1 MEITKISHGPPSII
15 VCKLMNLTEAFLT
28 ENHLEVRTRG
38 RKEGRTWNWKSWV
51 TVRRYMRNRGR
62 VVSWRGGGG
71 VGWGGWLSMPSHK
84 SRYPLLLDGLQH
96 EISREQLH
104 KQSRPET
111 ASDYNVDKTTS
122 VPSSRFEKT
131 QTIYSWSRQT
141 LCDSVY
147 GEQE

>member
-1 MEITKISHGPPSII
+1 MEITKISHGPPSTI

-38 RKEGRTWNWKSWV
+38 RKEGHEIGNLELPLGDIWEIEASWWV
-51 TVRRYMRNRGR
+51 G
-62 VVSWRGGGG
+62 GGGG

-111 ASDYNVDKTTS
+111 ASDYNVDKTTG

-131 QTIYSWSRQT
+131 QTIYSWSRHT

>member
-1 MEITKISHGPPSII
+1 MEITKISHGPPSTI

-28 ENHLEVRTRG
+28 ENHFEVRTRG
-38 RKEGRTWNWKSWV
+38 RKEGHEIGNLELPLGDIWEIEASWWV
-51 TVRRYMRNRGR
+51 
-62 VVSWRGGGG
+62 GGGG
-71 VGWGGWLSMPSHK
+71 GWGGWLSMPSHK